1 MLKLAKFVVRQTTGL
16 KLIFWLLGL
25 FVGLLQ
31 AWAYRFSLSSEDA
44 VSYLDIG
51 DAYLRGDWHTAI
63 NAYWSPLYSWLL
75 GLFIAIVEPPPYW
88 EFFVVKLVN
97 LFIFLVALAS
107 FDFFLQQLIN
117 YQRKTQQTTSKRS
130 REIPE
135 WIWIVMGYALFLWIS
150 LKWIGINLDAP
161 DNATA
166 VCVYL
171 ASGLLLQMQNRTAN
185 WRTYLLFGMVLGL
198 GYLSK
203 SVMFPLAFVFF
214 GVSVVVSFF
223 EEDNVAQQGLSLFG
237 MQLMLRRK
245 TILYLLAA
253 LLAFTIVV
261 APFVTAISLSKGRLT
276 FGDTG
281 KINYVWT
288 VAKTVKGDK
297 HWQGKESNSGIPKH
311 PTRQIFDVPATYE
324 FGTPVGGTSPTWY
337 DPSYWYDGLKF
348 SFNLRQQLQILK
360 RNIEYYYQ
368 LFIGSL
374 ILGYFLLVYA
384 GGDVRTSLQQLA
396 ANWFLWLP
404 GVTGLGIYLLGVN
417 MPAAFWAP
425 RYVAPFVVLAF
436 AGVFSSVHLL
446 NSRASKRLLIG
457 LMTIALIAMGGQ
469 LLAQTV
475 VTVNKGVVVKPIYW
489 QVAEDLKQL
498 GVKSGDAIAVIG
510 DADQNAYWARLAR
523 VKIVAQVPIIKD
535 FWQADTM
542 TRKQVL
548 KAIAKTGAKVVVQ
561 ESVAPIPPQEIG
573 WQKLK
578 NSDCYAYFLH
588 KNQKGI

>member
-1 MLKLAKFVVRQTTGL
+1 MLKLAKFLVRQPSGL
-16 KLIFWLLGL
+16 KLIFWVLGV
-25 FVGLLQ
+25 FVGLVQ

-51 DAYLRGDWHTAI
+51 DAYLRGDWHRAI

-75 GLFIAIVEPPPYW
+75 GFFIAILQPPPYW

-97 LFIFLVALAS
+97 LFIFLVAFAS
-107 FDFFLQQLIN
+107 FDFFLQQLIK

-135 WIWIVMGYALFLWIS
+135 WIWLIMGYALFLWVS
-150 LKWIGINLDAP
+150 LKWIGIHLDAP

-166 VCVYL
+166 ICVYL

-185 WRTYLLFGMVLGL
+185 WRTYLLFGIVLGL

-203 SVMFPLAFVFF
+203 SVMFPLAFAFL
-214 GVSVVVSFF
+214 GASVVVSCF
-223 EEDNVAQQGLSLFG
+223 EPENVPEQG
-237 MQLMLRRK
+237 QLMLRRQ
-245 TILYLLAA
+245 TVLRLLAA

-261 APFVTAISLSKGRLT
+261 APFIAAISVSKGRLT

-288 VAKTVKGDK
+288 IAKTVKGDK
-297 HWQGKESNSGIPKH
+297 YWQGKEPNSGIPKH
-311 PTRQIFDVPATYE
+311 PTRQIFALPATYE

-337 DPSYWYDGLKF
+337 DPSYWYEGLKF
-348 SFNLRQQLQILK
+348 SFNLRQQLQISKANL
-360 RNIEYYYQ
+360 EYYYQ
-368 LFIGSL
+368 LFLGSL
-374 ILGYFLLVYA
+374 ILGYFLLVYV
-384 GGDVRTSLQQLA
+384 GGNVRTSLQQLA

-404 GVTGLGIYLLGVN
+404 GVTGLGIYLLGIN
-417 MPAAFWAP
+417 MRAAFWSP
-425 RYVAPFVVLAF
+425 RYIAPFVVLVF

-469 LLAQTV
+469 LLSHTV
-475 VTVNKGVVVKPIYW
+475 VTVKKGVVVKPIDW

-498 GVKSGDAIAVIG
+498 GVKSGDAIAAIG
-510 DADQNAYWARLAR
+510 DADRNAYWARLAR
-523 VKIVAQVPIIKD
+523 VKIVAQVPRIKD
-535 FWQADTM
+535 FWRSDTM

-561 ESVAPIPPQEIG
+561 QIGTPIPTQEIG

-578 NSDCYAYFLH
+578 NSDCYTYFLN
-588 KNQKGI
+588 KNPKAL

>member
-1 MLKLAKFVVRQTTGL
+1 MLKLAKFLVRQPSGL
-16 KLIFWLLGL
+16 KLIFWVLGV
-25 FVGLLQ
+25 FVGLVQ

-51 DAYLRGDWHTAI
+51 DAYLRGDWHRAI

-75 GLFIAIVEPPPYW
+75 GFFIAILQPPPYW

-97 LFIFLVALAS
+97 LFIFLVAFAS
-107 FDFFLQQLIN
+107 FDFFLQQLIK

-135 WIWIVMGYALFLWIS
+135 WIWLIMGYALFLWVS
-150 LKWIGINLDAP
+150 LKWIGIHLDAP

-166 VCVYL
+166 ICVYL

-185 WRTYLLFGMVLGL
+185 WRTYLLFGIVLGL

-203 SVMFPLAFVFF
+203 SVMFPLAFVFL
-214 GVSVVVSFF
+214 GASVVVSCF
-223 EEDNVAQQGLSLFG
+223 EPENVPEHA
-237 MQLMLRRK
+237 QLMWRRQTVLR
-245 TILYLLAA
+245 LLAA

-261 APFVTAISLSKGRLT
+261 APFIAALSVSKGRLT

-288 VAKTVKGDK
+288 IAKTVKGDK
-297 HWQGKESNSGIPKH
+297 YWQGKEPNSGIPKH
-311 PTRQIFDVPATYE
+311 PTRQIFALPATYE

-337 DPSYWYDGLKF
+337 DPSYWYEGLKF
-348 SFNLRQQLQILK
+348 SFNLRQQLQISKANL
-360 RNIEYYYQ
+360 EYYYQ
-368 LFIGSL
+368 LFLGSL
-374 ILGYFLLVYA
+374 ILGYFLLVYV
-384 GGDVRTSLQQLA
+384 GGNVRTSLQQLA

-404 GVTGLGIYLLGVN
+404 GVTGLIIYLLGVN
-417 MPAAFWAP
+417 MPAAFWSP
-425 RYVAPFVVLAF
+425 RYIAPFVVLVF

-457 LMTIALIAMGGQ
+457 LMTIALIAMGFQ
-469 LLAQTV
+469 LLSHTV
-475 VTVNKGVVVKPIYW
+475 VTVKKGVVVKPIDW

-498 GVKSGDAIAVIG
+498 GVKSGDAIAAIG
-510 DADQNAYWARLAR
+510 DADRNAYWARLAR
-523 VKIVAQVPIIKD
+523 VKIVAQVPIIND
-535 FWQADTM
+535 FWQVDTK
-542 TRKQVL
+542 TRQQVL
-548 KAIAKTGAKVVVQ
+548 NAIAKTGAKVVVQ
-561 ESVAPIPPQEIG
+561 QIGTPIPTQEIG

-578 NSDCYAYFLH
+578 NSDCYTYFLN
-588 KNQKGI
+588 KNPKAK

>member
-1 MLKLAKFVVRQTTGL
+1 MLQLAKFLVRQTTEL
-16 KLIFWLLGL
+16 KLIFWVLGL
-25 FVGLLQ
+25 LIGLLQ

-51 DAYLRGDWHTAI
+51 DAYLRGDWHRAI

-75 GLFIAIVEPPPYW
+75 GFFIAILQPLPYW

-97 LFIFLVALAS
+97 LFIFLVAFAS
-107 FDFFLQQLIN
+107 FDFFLQQLIK

-130 REIPE
+130 RELPE
-135 WIWIVMGYALFLWIS
+135 WIWLIMGYALFLWVS
-150 LKWIGINLDAP
+150 LKWIGIHLDAP

-166 VCVYL
+166 ICVYL

-185 WRTYLLFGMVLGL
+185 WRTYLLFGIVLGL

-203 SVMFPLAFVFF
+203 SVMFPLAFVFL
-214 GVSVVVSFF
+214 GASVVVSCFDP
-223 EEDNVAQQGLSLFG
+223 ENVPEHG
-237 MQLMLRRK
+237 QLMLRRQ
-245 TILYLLAA
+245 TVLRLLAA

-261 APFVTAISLSKGRLT
+261 APFIAAISVSKGRLT

-288 VAKTVKGDK
+288 IAKTVKGDK
-297 HWQGKESNSGIPKH
+297 HWQGKEPNSGIPKH

-348 SFNLRQQLQILK
+348 SFNLRQQLQISKANLA
-360 RNIEYYYQ
+360 YYYQ
-368 LFIGSL
+368 LFLGSL
-374 ILGYFLLVYA
+374 LLGYFLLVYA
-384 GGDVRTSLQQLA
+384 GGDVRTSLQQLV

-417 MPAAFWAP
+417 MPAAFWSP
-425 RYVAPFVVLAF
+425 RYIAPFVGLVF

-446 NSRASKRLLIG
+446 NTRASKRLLIA
-457 LMTIALIAMGGQ
+457 LMTIALIAIGGQ
-469 LLAQTV
+469 LLSHTV
-475 VTVNKGVVVKPIYW
+475 VTVNTGLVVKPIYW
-489 QVAEDLKQL
+489 QVAEDLQQL
-498 GVKSGDAIAVIG
+498 GVKSGDAIALIG

-523 VKIVAQVPIIKD
+523 VKIVDQVPLTKD
-535 FWQADTM
+535 FWQVNTM

-548 KAIAKTGAKVVVQ
+548 NAIAKTGAKVVVQ
-561 ESVAPIPPQEIG
+561 QIGAPIPTQEIG

-578 NSDCYAYFLH
+578 NSDCYTYFLN
-588 KNQKGI
+588 KNPKSKI